1 MPPELRKLPIGIQSF
16 EKLILENTIY
26 VDKTKYIYELIKNGF
41 GNYFFS
47 RPRRFGKSLLISTL
61 EEIFSNRRELFKGL
75 WIDSSDYQWKAYPVI
90 KISFTA
96 IESDSAHNL
105 KQGLIKSLL
114 EIAESH
120 ELKLSLDS
128 SPERL
133 FRHLIKALFVKFQ
146 EKVVILIDEYDNPII
161 DNILNL
167 ELASENRT
175 LLSNFYKALKDEDE
189 YIRFIFFTGVSKFS
203 KTSIFSGLNNLVDIS
218 MEDSFTTL
226 LGYTEEEILKYFP
239 DYLKRLAESQSLSI
253 QETLAKIKYWYNGYR
268 FSKKDIRVYNPWSLM
283 SALEK
288 KDFLNYWF
296 QTGTPRFLI
305 DLIKRDGFGLSELN
319 KIENIKEIKHDDL
332 VTYDIESLPLLP
344 ILVDTGYLT
353 IKNIEMFGD
362 ERVYLLDYP
371 NREVN
376 VSILNNILPAY
387 SEKQSVNVNSEIIA
401 ISRSINS
408 GDLNKFFSLLKSYF
422 ASIPYELIEKKRLN
436 EKYFQLLFYLLMR
449 VTGFMVN
456 TEDRT
461 SSGRIDMVLETS
473 SKIYLFEF
481 KVNSTSRL
489 ALEQIKEK
497 KYYEKYENVKDKKLL
512 LVGINFDLNSKN
524 ISETEVIEWN

>member
-1 MPPELRKLPIGIQSF
+1 
-16 EKLILENTIY
+16 
-26 VDKTKYIYELIKNGF
+26 
-41 GNYFFS
+41 
-47 RPRRFGKSLLISTL
+47 
-61 EEIFSNRRELFKGL
+61 
-75 WIDSSDYQWKAYPVI
+75 
-90 KISFTA
+90 
-96 IESDSAHNL
+96 
-105 KQGLIKSLL
+105 
-114 EIAESH
+114 
-120 ELKLSLDS
+120 
-128 SPERL
+128 
-133 FRHLIKALFVKFQ
+133 
-146 EKVVILIDEYDNPII
+146 
-161 DNILNL
+161 
-167 ELASENRT
+167 
-175 LLSNFYKALKDEDE
+175 
-189 YIRFIFFTGVSKFS
+189 
-203 KTSIFSGLNNLVDIS
+203 

-376 VSILNNILPAY
+376 VSIT
-387 SEKQSVNVNSEIIA
+387 
-401 ISRSINS
+401 
-408 GDLNKFFSLLKSYF
+408 
-422 ASIPYELIEKKRLN
+422 
-436 EKYFQLLFYLLMR
+436 LLF
-449 VTGFMVN
+449 
-456 TEDRT
+456 
-461 SSGRIDMVLETS
+461 IDACYGL
-473 SKIYLFEF
+473 Y
-481 KVNSTSRL
+481 
-489 ALEQIKEK
+489 
-497 KYYEKYENVKDKKLL
+497 
-512 LVGINFDLNSKN
+512 G
-524 ISETEVIEWN
+524 

>member
-1 MPPELRKLPIGIQSF
+1 VW
-16 EKLILENTIY
+16 ENTFNNVLQSRIED
-26 VDKTKYIYELIKNGF
+26 VIHIIQIEQVKAELLLWVETG
-41 GNYFFS
+41 GTDLLA
-47 RPRRFGKSLLISTL
+47 GTLLIS
-61 EEIFSNRRELFKGL
+61 R
-75 WIDSSDYQWKAYPVI
+75 YQYPDLDTEQVR
-90 KISFTA
+90 
-96 IESDSAHNL
+96 
-105 KQGLIKSLL
+105 KQ
-114 EIAESH
+114 
-120 ELKLSLDS
+120 
-128 SPERL
+128 
-133 FRHLIKALFVKFQ
+133 
-146 EKVVILIDEYDNPII
+146 
-161 DNILNL
+161 
-167 ELASENRT
+167 
-175 LLSNFYKALKDEDE
+175 
-189 YIRFIFFTGVSKFS
+189 
-203 KTSIFSGLNNLVDIS
+203 
-218 MEDSFTTL
+218 
-226 LGYTEEEILKYFP
+226 
-239 DYLKRLAESQSLSI
+239 
-253 QETLAKIKYWYNGYR
+253 
-268 FSKKDIRVYNPWSLM
+268 
-283 SALEK
+283 
-288 KDFLNYWF
+288 
-296 QTGTPRFLI
+296 I

-481 KVNSTSRL
+481 KVNSTSRI

-497 KYYEKYENVKDKKLL
+497 KYYEKYENVEDKKLL
-512 LVGINFDLNSKN
+512 LVGINFDLNSN
-524 ISETEVIEWN
+524 FSGLFS